1 MNLNNRL
8 KKLEMNRKFRKSK
21 FEDTNFL
28 EKYRQTHTEE
38 EFKTFTEKLKQKFRE
53 KYGNN

>member
-8 KKLEMNRKFRKSK
+8 KKLEMNSKFQKSK
-21 FEDTNFL
+21 FEDTNLL
-28 EKYRQTHTEE
+28 EKYRQMHTEE
-38 EFKTFTEKLKQKFRE
+38 EFKLFTEKLKRKFRE